1 MSKIYILA
9 VYDDTPY
16 RQGVEYWFDNNLND
30 LVDYMISQWD
40 WMESSELN
48 ISVATIGVKGFATIW
63 HDWEIKSLVDDDGI
77 FKMTSEEIIARHPGL
92 PEANGDLYICR
103 ECEVIYLDKKICDY
117 CGEKCCSGDEKCYD
131 DKREKKNEL

>member
-40 WMESSELN
+40 W
-48 ISVATIGVKGFATIW
+48 
-63 HDWEIKSLVDDDGI
+63 HQ
-77 FKMTSEEIIARHPGL
+77 IAGP
-92 PEANGDLYICR
+92 
-103 ECEVIYLDKKICDY
+103 
-117 CGEKCCSGDEKCYD
+117 
-131 DKREKKNEL
+131 